1 MIYLLSKETTC
12 CFTGHRVSRLPWR
25 NNESDPRCIQL
36 KNTLYDAVEAVYHS
50 GIRHYICGMATG
62 SDLFFCEAVIA
73 LRSAHPGITLEAAIP
88 CPEQA
93 QRWPESLQK
102 RYLSLLSQC
111 DFYTLVSKQYTAD
124 CMLRRNHYMV
134 DQSSVLIAV
143 YNGTA
148 NPRSGTCS
156 TLLYAIRQGTEI
168 IEITP

>member
-1 MIYLLSKETTC
+1 MLSKETTC
-12 CFTGHRVSRLPWR
+12 CFTGHRISRLPWR
-25 NNESDPRCIQL
+25 NNETDPRCTQL
-36 KNTLYDAVEAVYHS
+36 KNILYDAVEAVYHS

-62 SDLFFCEAVIA
+62 SDLFFCETVLA
-73 LRSAHPGITLEAAIP
+73 LRKLYPDITLEAAIP

-93 QRWPESLQK
+93 QRWPADLQE

-111 DFYTLVSKQYTAD
+111 DFHTVVSKNYTSD
-124 CMLRRNHYMV
+124 CMLRRNRYMV

-156 TLLYAIRQGTEI
+156 TILYAIRQGIEI

>member
-1 MIYLLSKETTC
+1 MLSKETTC
-12 CFTGHRVSRLPWR
+12 CFTGHRISRLPWR
-25 NNESDPRCIQL
+25 DREDDPRCIKL
-36 KNTLYDAVEAVYHS
+36 KQTLYDTVEAIYHS

-62 SDLFFCEAVIA
+62 SDLFFCEAVLS
-73 LRSAHPGITLEAAIP
+73 LRKQYPDITLEAAIP

-93 QRWPESLQK
+93 QRWPENLQK

-111 DFYTLVSKQYTAD
+111 DFHTVVSKRYTPD
-124 CMLRRNHYMV
+124 CMLRRNRYMV

-156 TLLYAIRQGTEI
+156 TMLYAIRQGVEI

>member
-1 MIYLLSKETTC
+1 LLSKETSC
-12 CFTGHRVSRLPWR
+12 CFTGHRISRLPWR
-25 NNESDPRCIQL
+25 DHEDDPRCVKL
-36 KNTLYDAVEAVYHS
+36 KHTLYDAVEAVYQA

-62 SDLFFCEAVIA
+62 SDLFFCEAVLA
-73 LRSAHPGITLEAAIP
+73 LRKLHPEITLEAAVP

-93 QRWPESLQK
+93 QRWPDALQK

-111 DFYTLVSKQYTAD
+111 NFHTLVSKCYTPD
-124 CMLRRNHYMV
+124 CMLRRNRYMV

-156 TLLYAIRQGTEI
+156 TMLYAIRQGIEI
-168 IEITP
+168 IEIAP